1 MPSRSNSST
10 AAFCARLKR
19 ADSLPSFTRSSPD
32 ANGDALLPFRLPRAV
47 GTACLRRRVWICHN
61 ISLLPRG
68 RRLDCLPPSKYI
80 LLYFHK
86 TKHLKFAV
94 RINKV
99 IQARTDHQVSA
110 GLCKLHYF
118 NAIAARDSG
127 TGSSTKTSAK
137 AGPTVN
143 SIIGVIDDATCRS
156 RTISSWF
163 YDACIDVLGLSSV
176 TVDV

>member
-1 MPSRSNSST
+1 LLHVAP
-10 AAFCARLKR
+10 AR
-19 ADSLPSFTRSSPD
+19 T
-32 ANGDALLPFRLPRAV
+32 V
-47 GTACLRRRVWICHN
+47 GTVYLRRRVVDLPQHQ
-61 ISLLPRG
+61 LFPRG

-110 GLCKLHYF
+110 GLCKLYYF
-118 NAIAARDSG
+118 NAIAACDGSRW
-127 TGSSTKTSAK
+127 SSTKTSAK
-137 AGPTVN
+137 ARPTVN
-143 SIIGVIDDATCRS
+143 SIVGVIDDATCRG
-156 RTISSWF
+156 RTISSRL
-163 YDACIDVLGLSSV
+163 YDTCINVLRLSSV

>member
-1 MPSRSNSST
+1 RQMLHV
-10 AAFCARLKR
+10 ALAR
-19 ADSLPSFTRSSPD
+19 T
-32 ANGDALLPFRLPRAV
+32 V
-47 GTACLRRRVWICHN
+47 GTAYLRRRVVDLPQHQ
-61 ISLLPRG
+61 LLSRG

-118 NAIAARDSG
+118 NAIAACDSG
-127 TGSSTKTSAK
+127 TGISTKVRAK
-137 AGPTVN
+137 AWATVN
-143 SIIGVIDDATCRS
+143 SIVGVIDDATCRG
-156 RTISSWF
+156 RTISSRL
-163 YDACIDVLGLSSV
+163 YYTCIDVL
-176 TVDV
+176 